1 MMFTQLKSM
10 MAEYRQN
17 HRETFDKDNLRYST
31 TFEKDNLKYNT
42 TFDKDILR
50 YCTVQLLTRTT

>member
-1 MMFTQLKSM
+1 MFTQLKSM

-31 TFEKDNLKYNT
+31 TFDKDNLRNST
-42 TFDKDILR
+42 TLEIKIKS
-50 YCTVQLLTRTT
+50 QL